1 MTDSDRLA
9 REAAEKL
16 FAAWERW
23 DLETVG
29 SLVADNAVDER
40 PQSGERFSGRNNIMG
55 MYAEVPGPPRIR
67 WQSIVGGPSVWV
79 AEGIVDYGEGPVN
92 IVIIVELMDA
102 KVQRGRVYF
111 ADPFE
116 PPAQRARWS
125 DAAIDERSSNS

>member
-1 MTDSDRLA
+1 VTDSDQLS

-23 DLETVG
+23 DLEAVG

-40 PQSGERFSGRNNIMG
+40 PQSGERFIGRNNIMG

-67 WQSIVGGPSVWV
+67 WQSVVGGPSVWV
-79 AEGIVDYGEGPVN
+79 AEGIVEYGEGPVN
-92 IVIIVELMDA
+92 IVLIAELMEA
-102 KVQRGRVYF
+102 KLQRTRIYF

-125 DAAIDERSSNS
+125 DAPIDEGGSDS